1 MKQVFLW
8 LIRLY
13 QKGISPY
20 TPPSCKFEPTCSVY
34 AYTAIERFGA
44 LKGGWLA
51 FKRLMRCNPFNKQ
64 GGYDPVPDKLKK

>member
-1 MKQVFLW
+1 MLW
-8 LIRLY
+8 VIRLY

-20 TPPSCKFEPTCSVY
+20 TPPSCKFEPTCSAY

-51 FKRLMRCNPFNKQ
+51 FKRILRCNPFNKK
-64 GGYDPVPDKLKK
+64 GGYDPVPEKLKKNR